1 MHDVWSLFFHL
12 VGVTGFMLAHGS
24 SAGLAFAMR
33 RERDPERMRRLL
45 QLSEA
50 SFSVLYPSLLV
61 LIAGG
66 IVGAFRRHYWSF
78 GWIWVAIGVL
88 VVAFGIMFVLG
99 GGRYSQVRKVLGIR
113 YREGFK
119 ILPPGPAGTQQELE
133 AAVARLQPFVLLGT
147 GVVVIAVALYLMIAK
162 PF

>member
-24 SAGLAFAMR
+24 SAGMAFAMR

-50 SFSVLYPSLLV
+50 SFNVMYPALLV

-66 IVGAFRRHYWSF
+66 VVGAFRRHYWSF
-78 GWIWVAIGVL
+78 WWVWVAIGLL

-119 ILPPGPAGTQQELE
+119 ILPPEPKGTQQELE
-133 AAVARLQPFVLLGT
+133 AAATRLQPFLLP
-147 GVVVIAVALYLMIAK
+147 GVGLVVILVSLYMMISK

>member
-1 MHDVWSLFFHL
+1 MMSGPSSSTWSASPPSCWPTARRPAWRSRC
-12 VGVTGFMLAHGS
+12 GA
-24 SAGLAFAMR
+24 SASPSACDG
-33 RERDPERMRRLL
+33 LL

-50 SFSVLYPSLLV
+50 SFSVLYPALLV

-66 IVGAFRRHYWSF
+66 VVGAFRLGYWSF
-78 GWIWVAIGVL
+78 GWIWTAIGLL
-88 VVAFGIMFVLG
+88 VIAFVIMFVLG

-119 ILPPGPAGTQQELE
+119 ILPAGPEGTQQELE
-133 AAVARLQPFVLLGT
+133 AAAARLQPWLLV
-147 GVVVIAVALYLMIAK
+147 GVGAVVIAVSLYLMTSK